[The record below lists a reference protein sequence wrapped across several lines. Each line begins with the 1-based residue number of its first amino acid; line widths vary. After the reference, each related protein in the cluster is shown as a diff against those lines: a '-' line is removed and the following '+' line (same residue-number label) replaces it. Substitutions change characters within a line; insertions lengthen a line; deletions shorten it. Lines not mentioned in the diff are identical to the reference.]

1 MAKVTVIGPDGRK
14 AVLNAPDGAT
24 PEQITA
30 KVAEIKSNW
39 GSFATGAPKSTA
51 PEDDPNL
58 AGPRRPTMEDL
69 DLAPSVERQTGRY
82 LAPGQVTAA
91 REAQNIMRPEEA
103 KKTQT
108 ALAENEARFRMDT
121 MPPSPTGFGVTGAI
135 APHLADKGMA
145 AVEAGLHWATG
156 GRTGQP
162 YDEAVETRR
171 LMRDRNWEENPVET
185 FAGGA
190 VGVSSLPALRV
201 ADPTSKLGW
210 MGNAAAT
217 GAAYGAAHGA
227 GAGEG
232 WQDAL
237 LGMLTEAGLGAA
249 GGAVVGKLT
258 SRLRPQD
265 ADEIRAIQNAEEA
278 GVRINRAIASPD
290 PGVQQRAGLLS
301 KMPYVGERL
310 QRGINEV
317 AVGDVEK
324 GIGEVATGYRAAGTG
339 PQQAA
344 SNPLYQIDDDTGVG
358 RLAVDRVSNYIKRTA
373 PDEMEKGFAGITA
386 KIDPAALSTLDETS
400 RLAQTLA
407 HEDYRAASKINA
419 PVLDAVR
426 EALKRPGGLSYQ
438 GLLDLRRNVGALM
451 KENLVAKA
459 GTAEPAFKRLYGTL
473 TQDLRNLVS
482 TYGQKGAIDEFDKLM
497 RDTQR
502 TILRRKGLEKI
513 IGRDA
518 SVTPEKLVQD
528 VARWAGNGPGKDF
541 KKLVLL
547 RRHAGDDVMND
558 IAALTLQRMVMSQR
572 KAGEFSIAN
581 FDKGWKSLSP
591 AGKRLLFG
599 GQPELVSRLD
609 KLSQA
614 TDDIQRVLGE
624 VNNSKTSYGNFMM
637 SVIGGAANVAHRA
650 LHGATGLLTG
660 GATVGA
666 VASDLTATAGM
677 GASAVGLPI
686 LIGRLIARDLN
697 KPATVRSLTRTY
709 QALSRYV
716 QAKDGKPTAQAV
728 VALKLSLEGLAD
740 EIAEAEGMDRNAVR
754 DEMFRTVGFPPDG
767 PQRPL

>member
-1 MAKVTVIGPDGRK
+1 MAQVTVIGPDGRK

-39 GSFATGAPKSTA
+39 GSFATGTPKSTA

-58 AGPRRPTMEDL
+58 AGPRRPTVDDL
-69 DLAPSVERQTGRY
+69 DLTPSVELKTGRY
-82 LAPGQVTAA
+82 LSPEQVTAA
-91 REAQNIMRPEEA
+91 REAQAIMRPDEA
-103 KKTQT
+103 RKTRS
-108 ALAENEARFRMDT
+108 ALAENEARLRMDT
-121 MPPSPTGFGVTGAI
+121 MAPSPTGFGVTGAI

-156 GRTGQP
+156 GRAGQP
-162 YDEAVETRR
+162 YDEAVETKR

-185 FAGGA
+185 FAGGV

-217 GAAYGAAHGA
+217 GAAYGAAHEA

-232 WQDAL
+232 WQDSL
-237 LGMLTEAGLGAA
+237 IGMLTGAGAGAA
-249 GGAVVGKLT
+249 AGAAVGKLT

-324 GIGEVATGYRAAGTG
+324 GIGEVASGYRAVGTG

-373 PDEMEKGFAGITA
+373 PEEMEKGFSGLTA
-386 KIDPAALSTLDETS
+386 KIDPSASSTLGATR
-400 RLAQTLA
+400 RLAHTLA
-407 HEDYRAASKINA
+407 AEDHRAASNINA
-419 PVLDAVR
+419 PVLSAVE
-426 EALKRPGGLSYQ
+426 EALKRPDGLSYQ
-438 GLLDLRRNVGALM
+438 GLLELRRNVGALM

-459 GTAEPAFKRLYGTL
+459 GTAEPAFKRLYGSL

-482 TYGQKGAIDEFDKLM
+482 THGQKGALGEFDKLM

-513 IGRDA
+513 VGRDA

-528 VARWAGNGPGKDF
+528 VARWASNGPGKDF

-650 LHGATGLLTG
+650 LHGATALLTG
-660 GATVGA
+660 GATAGA
-666 VASDLTATAGM
+666 VASDLTTTAGM

-740 EIAEAEGMDRNAVR
+740 EIAKAEGMDRNAVR
-754 DEMFRTVGFPPDG
+754 DEMFRTVGFPPDE